1 MNDNKYRKRQA
12 EADKLLKETSQSA
25 ERAISFDTFFQI
37 LLKEGKVLAHH
48 KPPMRHFAEVNG
60 ITSGTRAE
68 FERLF
73 KSY

>member
-1 MNDNKYRKRQA
+1 MNDNKYKKRQV
-12 EADKLLKETSQSA
+12 EADKLVKESSQSV
-25 ERAISFDTFFQI
+25 ENEMSFDAFFQI

-60 ITSGTRAE
+60 MISGTLAE